1 MKTTLKLSFFTVF
14 LYLLF
19 GAFSCETPYGGHYR
33 ECYVDVYVVAD
44 TLMASKSSINSN
56 GEPTWGLNA
65 GGQITYRLNSSKH
78 KELRERYGDT
88 HFNRKAAPVET
99 ALALP
104 LLSVDV
110 VALDDYSEEYPAGS
124 SLNDITSLKFMTCYP
139 FVSSGYKPPYG
150 FTEMKKKLSDI
161 QPEDFYMLKEVFY
174 LDLDQAPTTSE
185 EHKVQVTFTFE
196 DGKQITQTLILSAS
210 QGNK

>member
-1 MKTTLKLSFFTVF
+1 MKTTLKLSFVAVF
-14 LYLLF
+14 LYLLL

-33 ECYVDVYVVAD
+33 EYYIDVYKVAD
-44 TLMASKSSINSN
+44 TLMASKSSINSD
-56 GEPTWGLNA
+56 GKPTWSLYADGEISYW
-65 GGQITYRLNSSKH
+65 QNSSKH

-88 HFNRKAAPVET
+88 HFNRKAAPVEV

-104 LLSVDV
+104 LLSVNV
-110 VALDDYSEEYPAGS
+110 VALDNYSEEYPAGS
-124 SLNDITSLKFMTCYP
+124 SLNDITSLKFRTCYP
-139 FVSSGYKPPYG
+139 FVSSGYKSPYG

-161 QPEDFYMLKEVFY
+161 QPKDWYMLKDWF
-174 LDLDQAPTTSE
+174 DIFLDQAPAIHG

-196 DGKQITQTLILSAS
+196 DGKQITQTLILSAN